1 MEKRELTLSSFDAPF
16 VPHGKFGC
24 RSSHISQTR
33 ENEDV
38 PAHSFSFDKR
48 VETSRGGTV
57 IRKTKSLNAQFL
69 INVDGLINNAAGSFH
84 QMDSNVNGSS
94 IKELRYSLSF
104 TAPTSLSQELSDVL
118 KLPGPK
124 CEDGASD
131 VSAEE
136 GSESCQWTRMQME
149 PTLPIHLKFE
159 DVKYNVPLRGEK
171 SSGEGKYILH
181 GITGSVR
188 PGEILAL
195 MGPSGGGKTTLLNIL
210 SGRTRFNSGSIT
222 YNDRPYTKSLKK
234 RIGYVTQDDVVFPHL
249 TVKETLT
256 YVALLRLSKDLSITQ
271 KKERVMNVL
280 SELCLER
287 CQDTAIGGNFIR
299 GVSGGE
305 RKRVCIGTEILLN
318 PSLLFL
324 DEPTS
329 GLDSTTASRIVQ
341 ILQNISKEGKTVV
354 TTIHQPSSKLFSM
367 FDKLILLGKGSTL
380 YFGKASD
387 AMMYF
392 SSIGC
397 SPLIAMNPA
406 EFLIDL
412 ANGNM
417 KEKSVPSELEDKF
430 HYGIKTLDLKNK
442 TPSPVEVHEFL
453 VKSYEIRLA
462 KREKAMLLEPVTIK
476 GDQSGMQG
484 SPFLRDFG
492 ATWSQQFCILF
503 MRGIRQRRHEYF
515 SCLRVTQVI
524 STAIIVGLLWWHSG
538 ASSSRSLH
546 DQAGLLFFLSVFW
559 GFYPLFSAIFMF
571 PQERAMLVKERSI
584 DMYKLSAYFLAK
596 NTSDVPMEL
605 LMPLVFMVIVYF
617 MVGLKLQFSAFFLT
631 ILTIFVSVLAAQG
644 LGQTISAAFLDVK
657 KATTL
662 ASIVV
667 MTFMLTGGFFS
678 QQVPRF
684 MSWVRYVSFNYHTYR
699 LLLKIQYGCVGSTSA
714 SGCSESTLVENSET
728 KFGRELEVGAMIIMI
743 ITYRLI
749 AYLFLWRMNIRT
761 N

>member
-1 MEKRELTLSSFDAPF
+1 MA
-16 VPHGKFGC
+16 HGKFGC
-24 RSSHISQTR
+24 TSSHISQTG
-33 ENEDV
+33 ENKDV
-38 PAHSFSFDKR
+38 AAHSLSFDKR
-48 VETSRGGTV
+48 VENSRGGGTV
-57 IRKTKSLNAQFL
+57 IRKAKSLSAQFL
-69 INVDGLINNAAGSFH
+69 INMDGLINNVAGSYH
-84 QMDSNVNGSS
+84 QMDSNVKIGSS
-94 IKELRYSLSF
+94 SKELRYSLSF
-104 TAPTSLSQELSDVL
+104 TAPASLSHELSEVL
-118 KLPGPK
+118 NLPSPK
-124 CEDGASD
+124 FKEAGASD
-131 VSAEE
+131 VSEE
-136 GSESCQWTRMQME
+136 EESDSCKLTRMHVE

-159 DVKYNVPLRGEK
+159 DVKYKVPAKGER
-171 SSGEGKYILH
+171 SSEEGKHILH

-195 MGPSGGGKTTLLNIL
+195 LGPSGGGKTTLLNIL
-210 SGRTRFNSGSIT
+210 SGRTKFNGGSIT
-222 YNDRPYTKSLKK
+222 YNDKPYTKSLKQ

-287 CQDTAIGGNFIR
+287 CQDTAIGGKFIR

-341 ILQNISKEGKTVV
+341 ILQNIAKEGKTVV
-354 TTIHQPSSKLFSM
+354 TTIHQPSSKLFNM

-380 YFGKASD
+380 YFGKASN

-397 SPLIAMNPA
+397 SPLVAMNPA

-417 KEKSVPSELEDKF
+417 FDKSVPSELEDKF
-430 HYGIKTLDLKNK
+430 QYGVRRLNIKDK
-442 TPSPVEVHEFL
+442 TPSPIDVHEFL
-453 VKSYEIRLA
+453 VKAYEIRLA
-462 KREKAMLLEPVTIK
+462 EREKAMLLEPVTIR
-476 GDQSGMQG
+476 GDQSGMMQG
-484 SPFLRDFG
+484 RPLVRDFG
-492 ATWSQQFCILF
+492 ATWSQQFAILF
-503 MRGIRQRRHEYF
+503 MRGIKERRHEYF

-524 STAIIVGLLWWHSG
+524 STAIIVGLLWWNSG
-538 ASSSRSLH
+538 SSSLH

-559 GFYPLFSAIFMF
+559 GFYPLFTAVFMF

-605 LMPLVFMVIVYF
+605 LMPPVFTLIVYF
-617 MVGLKLQFSAFFLT
+617 MVGLKLQFSAFSLT
-631 ILTIFVSVLAAQG
+631 ILTIFLSVLAAQG

-678 QQVPRF
+678 QKVPRF
-684 MSWVRYVSFNYHTYR
+684 MSWVRYLSFNYHTYR
-699 LLLKIQYGCVGSTSA
+699 LLLKIQYGCVDSTSA
-714 SGCSESTLVENSET
+714 SGCSESHLVKNN
-728 KFGRELEVGAMIIMI
+728 KFGRELEVMAMIIMI
-743 ITYRLI
+743 FAYRLI
-749 AYLFLWRMNIRT
+749 AYLCLRRMEIRT

>member
-1 MEKRELTLSSFDAPF
+1 
-16 VPHGKFGC
+16 
-24 RSSHISQTR
+24 
-33 ENEDV
+33 
-38 PAHSFSFDKR
+38 
-48 VETSRGGTV
+48 
-57 IRKTKSLNAQFL
+57 
-69 INVDGLINNAAGSFH
+69 
-84 QMDSNVNGSS
+84 
-94 IKELRYSLSF
+94 
-104 TAPTSLSQELSDVL
+104 
-118 KLPGPK
+118 
-124 CEDGASD
+124 
-131 VSAEE
+131 
-136 GSESCQWTRMQME
+136 
-149 PTLPIHLKFE
+149 
-159 DVKYNVPLRGEK
+159 
-171 SSGEGKYILH
+171 
-181 GITGSVR
+181 
-188 PGEILAL
+188 

-210 SGRTRFNSGSIT
+210 SGRTKFNGGSIT
-222 YNDRPYTKSLKK
+222 YNDEPYTKSLKQ

-256 YVALLRLSKDLSITQ
+256 YVALLRLSKDLSMTQ

-287 CQDTAIGGNFIR
+287 CQDTAIGGKFIR

-341 ILQNISKEGKTVV
+341 ILQNIAKEGKTVL

-412 ANGNM
+412 ANGNIID
-417 KEKSVPSELEDKF
+417 KSVPSELEDKF
-430 HYGIKTLDLKNK
+430 HYGIKKLNIKNN
-442 TPSPVEVHEFL
+442 TPSPVDVHEFL
-453 VKSYEIRLA
+453 VKAYEIRLA
-462 KREKAMLLEPVTIK
+462 KSDKAMLLEPVTRR

-484 SPFLRDFG
+484 RPFLRDFG

-503 MRGIRQRRHEYF
+503 MRGIRERRHEYF

-524 STAIIVGLLWWHSG
+524 STAIIVGLLWWNSD
-538 ASSSRSLH
+538 ASSHKSLH

-605 LMPLVFMVIVYF
+605 LMPPVFLVIVYF
-617 MVGLKLQFSAFFLT
+617 MVGLKLQFSAFSLT
-631 ILTIFVSVLAAQG
+631 ILTIFLSVLAAQG
-644 LGQTISAAFLDVK
+644 LGQAISAAFLDVK

-699 LLLKIQYGCVGSTSA
+699 LLLKIQYGCVVSTSA
-714 SGCSESTLVENSET
+714 SGCSESPLDKKRET
-728 KFGRELEVGAMIIMI
+728 ILGRGLEVGAMIIMI
-743 ITYRLI
+743 IIYRLI
-749 AYLFLWRMNIRT
+749 AYLFLRRMNIRT
-761 N
+761 K